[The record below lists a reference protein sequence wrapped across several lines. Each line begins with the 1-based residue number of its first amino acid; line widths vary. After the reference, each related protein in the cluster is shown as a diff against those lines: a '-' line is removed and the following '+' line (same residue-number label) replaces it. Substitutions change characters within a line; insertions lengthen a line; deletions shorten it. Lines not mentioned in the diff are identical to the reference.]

1 MPDPAKLLRTP
12 LSQVHEEL
20 GARMIDFAGWYMPVE
35 YTGVLEEHRAVR
47 KSAGLFDLSHM
58 GEFILSGPDAQANL
72 QYLLSNDISELRPGK
87 AQYTLLLNDDGG
99 IVDDLLIYALAQDEY
114 LLVVNAANVSKDRD
128 WIRARLQG
136 NVTFADRSDATALIA
151 IQGPKSSAILQRHA
165 SVDLSSIPPFAFARG
180 EVAGCEAIISRTGYT
195 GEEGFELFIA
205 NQDAVNMWHTLLSDG
220 ERDGLVP
227 VGLGARDTLRLEAGL
242 CLYGNELTEET
253 SPLEAG
259 LASFV
264 KFDKGPFIG
273 REALLRQKEDGVERV
288 LRGFVMEERGIPR
301 HGHLIYASETGD
313 ELIGRVT
320 SGTFSPTREESIGL
334 CYVAADHSSVDTP
347 VWIDI
352 RGKRKR
358 ARVAK
363 RRFI

>member
-20 GARMIDFAGWYMPVE
+20 GARMVDFAGWHMPVQ
-35 YTGVLEEHRAVR
+35 YTGVIEEHRAVR
-47 KSAGLFDLSHM
+47 RAAGLFDLSHM
-58 GEFILSGPDAQANL
+58 GEFIVSGPDAQANL
-72 QYLLSNDISELRPGK
+72 QHLLSNDISDLSPGK
-87 AQYTLLLNDDGG
+87 AQYTLLLNDKGG
-99 IVDDLLIYALAQDEY
+99 IVDDLLIYALAPDEY
-114 LLVVNAANVSKDRD
+114 LLVVNAANISKDRN
-128 WIRARLQG
+128 WIQARLTG
-136 NVTFADRSDATALIA
+136 HAAFDDRSDVTALIA
-151 IQGPKSSAILQRHA
+151 IQGPQSPAILQRHA
-165 SVDLSSIPPFAFARG
+165 SVDLSTIPPFGFVRA
-180 EVAGCEAIISRTGYT
+180 EVAGCNAIISRTGYT

-220 ERDGLVP
+220 ESDGLVP

-259 LASFV
+259 LAPFV
-264 KFDKGPFIG
+264 KLDKGAFIG
-273 REALLRQKEDGVERV
+273 REALLRQKDVGVQRV
-288 LRGFVMEERGIPR
+288 LRGFIMEERGIPR
-301 HGHLIYASETGD
+301 HGHLIYANESGGEP
-313 ELIGRVT
+313 IGRVT

-334 CYVAADHSSVDTP
+334 CYVDSAYSSLDTP

-358 ARVAK
+358 ARIAK